1 MKDNGGPA
9 FATSSTKAWDKNS
22 HEYEDSE
29 GQEGMSLRDW
39 FAGMA
44 LTGLCMAHD
53 KDAGLNRR
61 EFLEAYPEASY
72 ALADAMIAERE
83 KV

>member
-1 MKDNGGPA
+1 MKNNGGPA
-9 FATSSTKAWDKNS
+9 YPMQVQLHNGTDNYRGLTV
-22 HEYEDSE
+22 
-29 GQEGMSLRDW
+29 RDW

-72 ALADAMIAERE
+72 AFADAMIAERE